1 MRRKYIFLL
10 SVLFFILSP
19 FIVFADEAK
28 LISFSGNVEVKISKD
43 KDWTAVTER
52 VEILEGGAVKTGVDG
67 MAVILFPNKSK
78 VWLKESGNLEI
89 ELRQPSSNKLSLSQG
104 EAKVRIPHLSRKET
118 FEVKTRT
125 VVCAARGTEYTL
137 STAESGDSN
146 MMALFG
152 EITVEFLLKV
162 MKSIK
167 IPQGNSFAVDETGEK
182 VKVALLTK
190 EEEEKGLENWDPGLT
205 PEDRQKELQEK
216 EKDREQIRDLSS
228 AIAGSE
234 DAVRTL
240 LVSVRESDIE
250 AGRTLKDIHG
260 NILRV
265 DQRLM
270 RPDEKSLQFF
280 NLVKRPE
287 YRYTTHEFAYNGPTT
302 VSNRL
307 DLFQANIAFNQ
318 TIPDRIEDWPG
329 FFGNAS
335 VKPDKASLV
344 SANRTDANNIF
355 VIAKIFKYDST
366 EDKLV
371 NDIRVIKDAA
381 SDSKDVLIT
390 GKTNLA
396 GLNNIIKVN
405 VSDAGAN
412 DGTTNIS
419 GIYWASKVEACSSS
433 GCTDHF
439 EIKGEPS
446 LYNYRADPYRLG
458 NNSANDIIWNAT
470 EDYIINNSGSIRQVT
485 DFTSTSSDPFSIMKN
500 AAAESI
506 MYVKNSINDNPNLW
520 TSNNAVRNDIS
531 DTDFLSINT
540 NIDIVLI
547 PDLAVGLIQRALP
560 ALSEMRLKGGE

>member
-104 EAKVRIPHLSRKET
+104 EAKVRIPHLTRKET

-216 EKDREQIRDLSS
+216 EKDREQI
-228 AIAGSE
+228 
-234 DAVRTL
+234 
-240 LVSVRESDIE
+240 
-250 AGRTLKDIHG
+250 KDIHG

-506 MYVKNSINDNPNLW
+506 MYVKNRD
-520 TSNNAVRNDIS
+520 R
-531 DTDFLSINT
+531 
-540 NIDIVLI
+540 
-547 PDLAVGLIQRALP
+547 
-560 ALSEMRLKGGE
+560 